1 LYGGDDVNTFEKPV
15 CIYLSYMTYL
25 NIFRAMENLN
35 PLDVLKEELD
45 TDEVTQKINAIH
57 KLRIVA
63 TLLGPEG
70 IRNTLLPYLDS
81 KYSLTQP

>member
-1 LYGGDDVNTFEKPV
+1 
-15 CIYLSYMTYL
+15 
-25 NIFRAMENLN
+25 MENLN

>member
-1 LYGGDDVNTFEKPV
+1 
-15 CIYLSYMTYL
+15 
-25 NIFRAMENLN
+25 MENLN

-70 IRNTLLPYLDS
+70 IRNSLLPYLDS
-81 KYSLTQP
+81 NT